1 MADDRTYYVFSDD
14 NCKFP
19 SMTKEQIITA
29 ISNATGLVPSGINI
43 DDAIITKIKE
53 QNGQIPVKLWVGKQ
67 SEWNALK
74 EKPTNTLALF
84 TDDDEIASLEALIME
99 CAEKVE
105 SFGET
110 LTAVNVPLIITPAD
124 LAPTVVNVKA
134 QRNGNVVMINGMFQ
148 KRTVGLDIQITNE
161 SDRPKSEIIVPAAV
175 EDTTVN
181 EGIGYKSTLVK
192 ISTNGVISCADT
204 SSNTPFNTPIYF
216 SAAYG
221 V

>member
-1 MADDRTYYVFSDD
+1 MADDRTYYVFCDD

-29 ISNATGLVPSGINI
+29 IANATGLVPSGINI

-53 QNGQIPVKLWVGKQ
+53 QNGQIPVKLWVGEQ
-67 SEWNALK
+67 SDWNALN

-84 TDDDEIASLEALIME
+84 TDDDEIASLEASIIE

-110 LTAVNVPLIITPAD
+110 LTTVNVPLTITPTDLSAD
-124 LAPTVVNVKA
+124 VVKVKA
-134 QRNGNVVMINGMFQ
+134 QRSGNVVMINGMFQ
-148 KRTVGLDIQITNE
+148 KRTAGLTIKITNE
-161 SDRPKSEIIVPAAV
+161 SDRPKSEITVVAAV
-175 EDTTVN
+175 DDTTAHT
-181 EGIGYKSTLVK
+181 GGSYKTVLVK
-192 ISTNGVISCADT
+192 IGTNGVISADT
-204 SSNTPFNTPIYF
+204 SSSTPFDSPIYF
-216 SAAYG
+216 SAVYG